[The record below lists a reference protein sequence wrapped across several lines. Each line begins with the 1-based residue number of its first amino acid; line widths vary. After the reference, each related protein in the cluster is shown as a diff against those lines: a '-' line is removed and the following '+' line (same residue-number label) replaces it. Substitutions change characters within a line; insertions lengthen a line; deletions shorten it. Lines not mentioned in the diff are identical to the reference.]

1 MLPRIPLTR
10 VRICGASPFITAA
23 PHRKFNSAQRVFNI
37 YVPKL
42 PKY

>member
-1 MLPRIPLTR
+1 MLPRIQVTR
-10 VRICGASPFITAA
+10 LCMCGASPFITPA
-23 PHRKFNSAQRVFNI
+23 PHRKYNSAQRVFNI